1 MALKIDSLGMSLTR
15 MGRPSEKAKFMDDVD
30 ITMSLDSRST
40 ASQQLTN
47 IEIHSKNVTFR
58 ASYRDIALI
67 TSILNRAMESYNHSQ
82 ESRRIQKAVNTSA
95 TPVDARK
102 PLPMPTGG
110 TRVTMIKEQVS
121 YS

>member
-1 MALKIDSLGMSLTR
+1 

-30 ITMSLDSRST
+30 ITMSLDTRSA

-82 ESRRIQKAVNTSA
+82 ESRRIQTDVNASA
-95 TPVDARK
+95 SPIDARK
-102 PLPMPTGG
+102 SSPLPTGR
-110 TRVTMIKEQVS
+110 TLVTMIKEQVS

>member
-1 MALKIDSLGMSLTR
+1 

-30 ITMSLDSRST
+30 ITMSLDTRST

-47 IEIHSKNVTFR
+47 LEIYSKNVTFR

-82 ESRRIQKAVNTSA
+82 EIQTDVNASA
-95 TPVDARK
+95 SPIDARK
-102 PLPMPTGG
+102 SSPIPTGRA
-110 TRVTMIKEQVS
+110 RVTMIKEQVS